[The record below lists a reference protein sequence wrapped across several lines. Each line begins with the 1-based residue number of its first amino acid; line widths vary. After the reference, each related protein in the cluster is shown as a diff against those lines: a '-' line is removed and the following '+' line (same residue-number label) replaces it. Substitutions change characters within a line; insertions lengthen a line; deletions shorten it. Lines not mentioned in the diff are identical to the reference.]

1 MRKAIGKLLFCLV
14 FIFLMTVAI
23 LDYESTQSAALMQQ
37 TSPQIIQRESAE
49 ELMDNTKEILIID
62 VRDADEYEKGHIRNA
77 INIPYNQLEQHLD
90 ELMAYQDTP
99 IIIYCQSGNRSK
111 IAGEK
116 LEELGFTIVYVIEDK
131 MD

>member
-99 IIIYCQSGNRSK
+99 IIIYCQSGIRSK

-116 LEELGFTIVYVIEDK
+116 
-131 MD
+131 

>member
-99 IIIYCQSGNRSK
+99 IIIYCQSGNCSK

-116 LEELGFTIVYVIEDK
+116 LEELGFTKVYVIEDK

>member
-62 VRDADEYEKGHIRNA
+62 VRDEDEYEKGHIRNA

-116 LEELGFTIVYVIEDK
+116 LEELGFTKVYVIEDK

>member
-99 IIIYCQSGNRSK
+99 IFIYCQSGNRSK

-116 LEELGFTIVYVIEDK
+116 LEELGFTKVYVIEDK